1 MKRNKEIF
9 YIFVLQ
15 LLYIEAV
22 FFYSLDLV
30 DSNKSLCKP
39 TIEYISDVIWGD
51 ENTNFTNNTINVNI

>member
-39 TIEYISDVIWGD
+39 TIEYISDVI
-51 ENTNFTNNTINVNI
+51 

>member
-22 FFYSLDLV
+22 FFYSLLDVV

-39 TIEYISDVIWGD
+39 T
-51 ENTNFTNNTINVNI
+51 NTFPMLYEVTKIPTLPTT